1 MDLIKQWKLF
11 LMDIN
16 KTEVQVA
23 NEVEQ
28 TQQVLN
34 RKIRKQSIRYTE
46 LSNIVEKY
54 GYSIDIHKKEDWY
67 K

>member
-54 GYSIDIHKKEDWY
+54 GYPIDIHKKEDWY